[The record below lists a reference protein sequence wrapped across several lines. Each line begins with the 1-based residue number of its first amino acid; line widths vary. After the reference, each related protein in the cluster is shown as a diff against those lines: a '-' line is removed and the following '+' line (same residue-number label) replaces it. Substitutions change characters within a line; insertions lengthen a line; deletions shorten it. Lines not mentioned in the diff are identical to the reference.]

1 VQVKRRLELRRRKG
15 CCRANGCTGRFACQL
30 DGRKSVCCRKWLPL
44 DLHSNSNRVGSHKMA
59 ICVVAMA
66 AKWPENKSNDQV
78 DM

>member
-1 VQVKRRLELRRRKG
+1 VRVKRRLELRRRKG

-30 DGRKSVCCRKWLPL
+30 DGRKSVCC
-44 DLHSNSNRVGSHKMA
+44 HKMA